1 MGPVLLGRA
10 FDKISK
16 SVSNTVIIMS
26 EVKTK
31 LEIGD
36 TAPNFV
42 SINQKEEKICLYDLL
57 NQGKKV
63 LLVFYPRDFT
73 PGCTKQLCGIRDIYS
88 EYEKLGVTILGVN
101 PADSQSHADFIEHH
115 KYQFDILVDKEKEI
129 INSFGVMGSLYGRP
143 HIKRGVFLIGPD
155 KKILYRFWGQQDN
168 EKIIEL
174 LKNLN

>member
-1 MGPVLLGRA
+1 LLGWA
-10 FDKISK
+10 LDNLGKSISNNLINMSDIKI
-16 SVSNTVIIMS
+16 
-26 EVKTK
+26 K
-31 LEIGD
+31 LEVGD
-36 TAPNFV
+36 TAPDFTAV
-42 SINQKEEKICLYDLL
+42 NQKEEKIHLYDLL

-101 PADSQSHADFIEHH
+101 PAEAKKHAEFIEHH

-129 INSFGVMGSLYGRP
+129 IDSFGVMGSLYGRP

>member
-1 MGPVLLGRA
+1 MCIDMPQIR
-10 FDKISK
+10 
-16 SVSNTVIIMS
+16 
-26 EVKTK
+26 TK

-36 TAPNFV
+36 TAPDFI
-42 SINQKEEKICLYDLL
+42 SINQKEEKIHLYDLL
-57 NQGKKV
+57 DQGKKV

-101 PADSQSHADFIEHH
+101 HAEAKKHAEFIEHH

-129 INSFGVMGSLYGRP
+129 INDYGVMGSLYGHP